1 MGKAKKY
8 GIPSTG
14 FSNRDAD
21 RRRGQ
26 KGFFHRK
33 GVADNRLPRSERE
46 YEKSRLDEECEKL
59 SKQVEE
65 IRSWQNADS
74 VYVHGAMKYQCQ
86 NCGISWWMFLEKGL
100 EEPGEDHKPVPFII
114 GCPVCGGPA
123 MDISGICKL
132 PVDYEKLPYGESY
145 FKNYPSSGCGV
156 PVIGDRFQS
165 VIQMLGG
172 IVHGTEQ
179 PTD

>member
-14 FSNRDAD
+14 FSNQDAD

-26 KGFFHRK
+26 KGFFRRK
-33 GVADNRLPRSERE
+33 DVADNHLPKSERE
-46 YEKSRLDEECEKL
+46 YEKSRLEAEFEKL
-59 SKQVEE
+59 AEQVEKV
-65 IRSWQNADS
+65 RAWHNADP

-114 GCPVCGGPA
+114 HCPVCGGLA
-123 MDISGICKL
+123 RDISGICKL
-132 PVDYEKLPYGESY
+132 PDGYEEMPDGASY
-145 FKNYPSSGCGV
+145 FKNYSSSGCGV
-156 PVIGDRFQS
+156 PVIGNQFRS
-165 VIQMLGG
+165 LIQMLGG
-172 IVHGTEQ
+172 TYHGTE
-179 PTD
+179 